1 MKKNL
6 PLLKATGLDFAYE
19 QQRVLTNVSLAVHD
33 RDYIGIIGPNGG
45 GKTTLIKLIL
55 GLLKPQHGTIN
66 YAIEKSEIGYLPQG
80 NMVDES
86 FPITV
91 SEVVASGLEHGLRL
105 GRGLKKNESAK
116 VNEMLEKVGLSL
128 LSQRS
133 IGELSGGEFQRAML
147 ARAIISNPR
156 LLVLDEPDTHVDNRF
171 ELELYTLLKDLNE
184 HMAILLV
191 SHDIGTISPYIK
203 TIACVNGNLHY
214 HSSNEISVAQLK
226 VYNCPIEIISHGT
239 IPHRVMKEHKH

>member
-1 MKKNL
+1 MNNQ
-6 PLLKATGLDFAYE
+6 PLLNVIGLDFAYD
-19 QQRVLTNVSLAVHD
+19 QQSILTNVSLTVND

-55 GLLKPQHGTIN
+55 GLLKPLRGAIN
-66 YAIEKSEIGYLPQG
+66 YNIARSDIGYLPQG
-80 NMVDES
+80 NQVDES

-91 SEVVASGLEHGLRL
+91 REVVASGLEHGLVF
-105 GRGLKKNESAK
+105 GRGLRKNEMVK
-116 VNEMLEKVGLSL
+116 VSEMLERVGLSS
-128 LSQRS
+128 LSKRS

-171 ELELYTLLKDLNE
+171 ELELYTLLKDLNK

-191 SHDIGTISPYIK
+191 SHDIGTITPYIK
-203 TIACVNGNLHY
+203 TIACVNRNLHY
-214 HSSNEISVAQLK
+214 HSSNEISVEQLK

>member
-1 MKKNL
+1 MTNQT
-6 PLLKATGLDFAYE
+6 LLNVTGLDFAYE
-19 QQRVLTNVSLAVHD
+19 QQSILSNVSLTVND

-45 GKTTLIKLIL
+45 GKTTLLKLVL
-55 GLLKPQHGTIN
+55 GLLKPLRGTIH
-66 YAIEKSEIGYLPQG
+66 YTIARSDIGYLPQG
-80 NMVDES
+80 NLVDES

-91 SEVVASGLEHGLRL
+91 KEVVASGLEHGLVF
-105 GRGLKKNESAK
+105 GRKLRKNETMK
-116 VNEMLEKVGLSL
+116 VSDMLERVGLASL
-128 LSQRS
+128 SNRP

-147 ARAIISNPR
+147 ARAIISDPR

-203 TIACVNGNLHY
+203 TIACVNRNLHY
-214 HSSNEISVAQLK
+214 HSSNEISVEQLK

>member
-1 MKKNL
+1 MMTNQ
-6 PLLKATGLDFAYE
+6 PLLNVTGLDFAYE
-19 QQRVLTNVSLAVHD
+19 HQSILSNVSLTVND

-55 GLLKPQHGTIN
+55 GLLKPLRGTIS
-66 YAIEKSEIGYLPQG
+66 YSIARSDIGYLPQG
-80 NMVDES
+80 NVVDES

-91 SEVVASGLEHGLRL
+91 REVVASGLEQGLIF
-105 GRGLKKNESAK
+105 GRGLRKNEMNK
-116 VNEMLEKVGLSL
+116 VSEMLERVGLASL
-128 LSQRS
+128 SKRP
-133 IGELSGGEFQRAML
+133 IGELSGGEFQRSML
-147 ARAIISNPR
+147 ARAIISDPR

-203 TIACVNGNLHY
+203 TIACVNRNLHY
-214 HSSNEISVAQLK
+214 HSSNEISVEQLK